1 MKNKIGLIW
10 SENGNVEVVVPKAMK
25 RFVERFGVR
34 PALVEV
40 NHTRVPESTQGGEMM
55 IEGVRVVGVK
65 FLMKND
71 CFVSKGG

>member
-34 PALVEV
+34 PELVEV
-40 NHTRVPESTQGGEMM
+40 NQTRVNGEMT